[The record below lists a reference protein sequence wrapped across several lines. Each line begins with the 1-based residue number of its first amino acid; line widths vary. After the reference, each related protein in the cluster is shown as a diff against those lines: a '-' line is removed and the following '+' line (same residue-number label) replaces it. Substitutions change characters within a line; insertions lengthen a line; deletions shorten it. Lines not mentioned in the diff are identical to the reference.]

1 MAAALLVFV
10 WSAAGAWKVPAVL
23 TRLTRGGGSARL
35 GIAVW
40 LIAMVSVLASGGIAL
55 AFLIRTA
62 VTGWSHVARVICR
75 SVAGGACTPVIY
87 RSALFE
93 IGIGVAA
100 VLASAAVGVLAWR
113 YGRRLQIAQ
122 RQTRAHAEIARLT
135 GRRLSG
141 SGTAGPGA
149 VVPDAV
155 VLDVPQLAAYC
166 VPPGIIVVTS
176 GALSILAPAQLTA
189 VLAHER
195 AHLAGRHHLLLALT
209 RGLAAVFP
217 GVPVFARGPGE
228 DARLAEMRADD
239 AAAERAGRRP
249 LIEALLAM
257 GTGTAVTPMMAY
269 PATALAAAGYA
280 VAARVERLL
289 DPPRR
294 ASQVRCALA
303 LGSVLVLLPL
313 LSVLVALAVSG
324 W

>member
-10 WSAAGAWKVPAVL
+10 WSVAVAWKVPAVL

-40 LIAMVSVLASGGIAL
+40 LVAMASVLASGGIAL

-100 VLASAAVGVLAWR
+100 ALASAAVGVLAWR
-113 YGRRLQIAQ
+113 YGRRLQLAQ
-122 RQTRAHAEIARLT
+122 RQTRAHAQIARLT

-141 SGTAGPGA
+141 LGTAG
-149 VVPDAV
+149 PDAV

-189 VLAHER
+189 VLS
-195 AHLAGRHHLLLALT
+195 
-209 RGLAAVFP
+209 
-217 GVPVFARGPGE
+217 
-228 DARLAEMRADD
+228 
-239 AAAERAGRRP
+239 
-249 LIEALLAM
+249 LIHI
-257 GTGTAVTPMMAY
+257 
-269 PATALAAAGYA
+269 
-280 VAARVERLL
+280 
-289 DPPRR
+289 
-294 ASQVRCALA
+294 
-303 LGSVLVLLPL
+303 
-313 LSVLVALAVSG
+313 
-324 W
+324 